1 MLVKWGHN
9 HAISVGCKRNA
20 QTLSKFR
27 DGQCI
32 VSAAYFVDSDF
43 NCVYWSIL
51 HMYIYIYMYYIVD
64 QYFHYSS
71 CIILYAL
78 IGGENYMSLFTGSAF
93 TSQGPPRVKSSI
105 IPLVIYGDL
114 MDFNGDLWWFLT
126 HRTERDWKMVCSRR
140 ASETGKL
147 AHGEANVWVCGMFIY
162 TL

>member
-1 MLVKWGHN
+1 
-9 HAISVGCKRNA
+9 VGSQSCHFCGVQKKRTDFK
-20 QTLSKFR
+20 QIQGWTMYSFSCIFCGFR
-27 DGQCI
+27 FQLRI
-32 VSAAYFVDSDF
+32 LEYIAYV
-43 NCVYWSIL
+43 
-51 HMYIYIYMYYIVD
+51 YIYSIYMYYIVD